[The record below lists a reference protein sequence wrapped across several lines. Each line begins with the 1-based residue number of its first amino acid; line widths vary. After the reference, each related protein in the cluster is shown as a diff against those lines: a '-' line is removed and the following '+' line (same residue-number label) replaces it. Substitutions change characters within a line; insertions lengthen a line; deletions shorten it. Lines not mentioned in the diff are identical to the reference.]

1 VALRGRPETLYAI
14 VQGQLWASVDS
25 GRSWARRGSGIFPA
39 HASALAEDLRHPG
52 RLWVAGADR
61 LFRSDNAG
69 VSWERVGPPSPE
81 PNTAVRG
88 IAASEESIVMA
99 TDRGLYR
106 SVDGVAGW
114 TFIIDNLPAHLEAG
128 PLVRDPTDPATLYAG
143 FSLIPYP
150 ELWRRAADREGALAR
165 VSVTSLAGSAVFLIL
180 VALGALAV
188 LRLLGRYYPRSA
200 QPTHSTR
207 EAE

>member
-1 VALRGRPETLYAI
+1 
-14 VQGQLWASVDS
+14 
-25 GRSWARRGSGIFPA
+25 
-39 HASALAEDLRHPG
+39 
-52 RLWVAGADR
+52 
-61 LFRSDNAG
+61 
-69 VSWERVGPPSPE
+69 
-81 PNTAVRG
+81 VRT
-88 IAASEESIVMA
+88 IAASEESIVLA

-165 VSVTSLAGSAVFLIL
+165 VSVASLAGSAVLLIL
-180 VALGALAV
+180 VALGALTA
-188 LRLLGRYYPRSA
+188 LRSLGRYYPRNA
-200 QPTHSTR
+200 QPTHSARDAGVGGKTLP
-207 EAE
+207 